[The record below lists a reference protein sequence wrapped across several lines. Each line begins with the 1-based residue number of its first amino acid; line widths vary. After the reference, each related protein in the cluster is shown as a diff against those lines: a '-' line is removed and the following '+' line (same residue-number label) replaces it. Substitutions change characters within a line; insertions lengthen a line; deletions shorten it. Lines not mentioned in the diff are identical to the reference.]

1 MADRDGD
8 FGSYFA
14 GFLMGGLIGAAVAL
28 LMAPASGEETRKY
41 IREKGIELRDRTVE
55 SLEAAAAEARQRA
68 DELTRLARERAE
80 ELTKEAREF
89 SGELRGRAEE
99 LRTRGEEI
107 AEDVR
112 LRSEAAIE
120 AAKKP
125 RGGRSAETGD
135 GGKKS

>member
-1 MADRDGD
+1 MTDRNGGD

-41 IREKGIELRDRTVE
+41 IREKGIELRDQTVN
-55 SLEAAAAEARQRA
+55 SLEAAAAEARERA
-68 DELTRLARERAE
+68 DELTKLARERAT

-99 LRTRGEEI
+99 LRNRGEEI

-112 LRSEAAIE
+112 MRGEAAVE

-125 RGGRSAETGD
+125 RGGRAAEND
-135 GGKKS
+135 GGKK